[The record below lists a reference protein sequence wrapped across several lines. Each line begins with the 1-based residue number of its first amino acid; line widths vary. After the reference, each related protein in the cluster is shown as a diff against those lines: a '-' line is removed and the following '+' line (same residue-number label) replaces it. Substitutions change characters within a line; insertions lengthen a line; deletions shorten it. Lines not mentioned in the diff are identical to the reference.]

1 MTLKIMLND
10 EPDSEPYAL
19 AHYAVPG
26 AAPSASTAHYPQSP
40 DELRQLRREIDAA
53 LAHAAREQARY
64 AAAVVERVAG
74 AHAVGSGN

>member
-40 DELRQLRREIDAA
+40 D
-53 LAHAAREQARY
+53 
-64 AAAVVERVAG
+64 
-74 AHAVGSGN
+74 